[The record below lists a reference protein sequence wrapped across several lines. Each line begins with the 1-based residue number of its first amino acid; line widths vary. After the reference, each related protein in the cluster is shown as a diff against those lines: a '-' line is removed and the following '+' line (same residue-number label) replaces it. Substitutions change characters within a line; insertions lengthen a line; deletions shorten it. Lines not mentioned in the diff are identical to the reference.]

1 MPEEA
6 HRAGKCK
13 AKETSEELMIEAET
27 TEKWLNAEPSPKWQ
41 SAKERKKKK
50 KDIGLPNRVSSI
62 SSILTQHPVK
72 CGSLAK
78 ISLISL

>member
-50 KDIGLPNRVSSI
+50 KRHWTSKQS
-62 SSILTQHPVK
+62 
-72 CGSLAK
+72 
-78 ISLISL
+78 